1 MHAEVADV
9 NQEVRQAKAQVSQAK
24 AIGARTLRMAAGAIE
39 RRRAEL
45 QEEKEAEK
53 RALRDRVRASTMVT
67 VPAHVAASVEASS
80 KSSTSVLGNPFSVA
94 HSSQRPA
101 PRARA
106 LVDGSVEC

>member
-1 MHAEVADV
+1 MSDII
-9 NQEVRQAKAQVSQAK
+9 NTKPDLSMKPDLGTKKKAPEQ
-24 AIGARTLRMAAGAIE
+24 
-39 RRRAEL
+39 
-45 QEEKEAEK
+45 EKEAEK

-80 KSSTSVLGNPFSVA
+80 KSSTSVLGNPFSVV